1 MKRFRNRW
9 ERGQSFVEMAFGM
22 VVLVI
27 LLGGLIDLGRAFLI
41 LVSVENAAG
50 EGALFGAS
58 HPTCLTKDHY
68 VGVCVGD
75 ENVEARVKEEGKP
88 IIDLTDS
95 NSEITVLVG
104 GINLDANPEIK
115 RGVTLTVKV
124 NYWYSPITPLGF
136 LIWGDQAEVR
146 AEASQELL
154 SPPPP
159 WYKDHP

>member
-1 MKRFRNRW
+1 MKRFKNHW

-58 HPTCLTKDHY
+58 HPTCLTDDHAPT
-68 VGVCVGD
+68 VCVGD
-75 ENVEARVKEEGKP
+75 ENVVQRVQEEGKP
-88 IIDLTDS
+88 IIDLTGS
-95 NSEITVLVG
+95 NSDITVLVG
-104 GINLDANPEIK
+104 GVNLVDDPEIK
-115 RGVTLTVKV
+115 GGVTLTIKV
-124 NYWYSPITPLGF
+124 RYRYSPITPLGF
-136 LIWGDQAEVR
+136 LIWGNEAEVR
-146 AEASQELL
+146 AEAHQELL

-159 WYKDHP
+159 GYQYH

>member
-1 MKRFRNRW
+1 MKRVKNRW

-50 EGALFGAS
+50 EGALFGAT
-58 HPTCLTKDHY
+58 HPACLTSDHSPT
-68 VGVCVGD
+68 VCVGD
-75 ENVEARVKEEGKP
+75 ENVEERVQEEGKP
-88 IIDLTDS
+88 IIDLTGANS
-95 NSEITVLVG
+95 NIEVFVNGFPLAEVTEIVG
-104 GINLDANPEIK
+104 GA
-115 RGVTLTVKV
+115 TLKVKV
-124 NYWYSPITPLGF
+124 TYRYSPITPLGF
-136 LIWGDQAEVR
+136 LIWGNEAEVR

-159 WYKDHP
+159 GYQYH

>member
-1 MKRFRNRW
+1 MKRFKNHW

-68 VGVCVGD
+68 IGVCVGD
-75 ENVEARVKEEGKP
+75 ENVVSRVKEEGKP
-88 IIDLTDS
+88 IIDLADPD
-95 NSEITVLVG
+95 ITVLVG
-104 GINLDANPEIK
+104 GINLDSNPEIK
-115 RGVTLTVKV
+115 GGVTLTVKV
-124 NYWYSPITPLGF
+124 IYHYSPVTPLGF
-136 LIWGDQAEVR
+136 LIWGNQAEVR
-146 AEASQELL
+146 AEAHQELL

-159 WYKDHP
+159 WYRDHP

>member
-1 MKRFRNRW
+1 MKRVKGRW

-50 EGALFGAS
+50 EGALFGAT
-58 HPTCLTKDHY
+58 HPTCLTDDHAPTA
-68 VGVCVGD
+68 CVGD
-75 ENVEARVKEEGKP
+75 ENVVARVQEEGKP
-88 IIDLTDS
+88 IIDLTSANSTIDIFDDDINLTDS
-95 NSEITVLVG
+95 PPIVG
-104 GINLDANPEIK
+104 GATLKIK
-115 RGVTLTVKV
+115 VV
-124 NYWYSPITPLGF
+124 YHYSPVTPLGF
-136 LIWGDQAEVR
+136 LIWGNQAEVR

-159 WYKDHP
+159 WSQYRP

>member
-1 MKRFRNRW
+1 MKRDKNRW

-50 EGALFGAS
+50 EGALFGAT
-58 HPTCLTKDHY
+58 HPVCLTDDHSITR
-68 VGVCVGD
+68 CVGD
-75 ENVEARVKEEGKP
+75 ENVVARVQEEGKP
-88 IIDLTDS
+88 IIDLSGPNSTIDIFINDINLTDDPD
-95 NSEITVLVG
+95 IVG
-104 GINLDANPEIK
+104 GA
-115 RGVTLTVKV
+115 TLKVKV
-124 NYWYSPITPLGF
+124 VYHYSPITPLGF
-136 LIWGDQAEVR
+136 LIWGNEAEVR

-159 WYKDHP
+159 GYQYH

>member
-1 MKRFRNRW
+1 MKRYRNRW

-50 EGALFGAS
+50 EGALFGAT
-58 HPTCLTKDHY
+58 HPICLTKDHAP
-68 VGVCVGD
+68 GACVGD
-75 ENVEARVKEEGKP
+75 ENVVARVQEEGKP
-88 IIDLTDS
+88 IIDLTGT
-95 NSEITVLVG
+95 NSTIDVFV
-104 GINLDANPEIK
+104 NDVSLDLNPELVK
-115 RGVTLTVKV
+115 GATLKVKV
-124 NYWYSPITPLGF
+124 TYRYSPITPLGF
-136 LIWGDQAEVR
+136 LIWGDEAEVR